1 MNSTMVVS
9 VCELV
14 LLLAMML
21 MMLLLLVRRNK
32 GLCRSHQETT
42 AQ

>member
-14 LLLAMML
+14 LLLMMML
-21 MMLLLLVRRNK
+21 MMMLLLRRNK
-32 GLCRSHQETT
+32 GLCRSDQETT

>member
-21 MMLLLLVRRNK
+21 MMLLLLLRRNK
-32 GLCRSHQETT
+32 GLCRSDQETA